1 MWFGVLGPSW
11 SRGSMTDGSCRRA
24 EAGFEAKVNRTREG
38 EMGRGEIGSAGR
50 SVGQLD
56 WIGLAS
62 QAVGGWAVG
71 VPDSWD
77 PTMGV
82 GPWCLCVAAQ
92 PSAVRR

>member
-1 MWFGVLGPSW
+1 M
-11 SRGSMTDGSCRRA
+11 
-24 EAGFEAKVNRTREG
+24 NRTKEG
-38 EMGRGEIGSAGR
+38 EMGRGEIGPAGR

-82 GPWCLCVAAQ
+82 ALVLVSCVAAQ
-92 PSAVRR
+92 CVRVGPVPTPVCSVQRAACSK